1 MRILQSNLARCLVWS
16 VLYTAFLFQ
25 APLITLMITR
35 IGYADDRLPVDTEKN
50 KQRIIH
56 INADKLIS
64 NMEDGWAQFTGN
76 VRVTGESLSMKSD
89 SLKIYYNKLFKGK
102 SKPAEAKEMID
113 KIIATGHVHIKSD
126 ELVAISSRAIYTK
139 QTGTIMLSGHG
150 SKVISGQNSI
160 AGSQIILYMDKEG
173 ITVTGSGNKRVE
185 AEFQGN

>member
-1 MRILQSNLARCLVWS
+1 MRILQSKLARCLVWS
-16 VLYTAFLFQ
+16 VLFTAFLFE
-25 APLITLMITR
+25 APLITRITTR

-76 VRVTGESLSMKSD
+76 VWVTGESLSIKSD

-102 SKPAEAKEMID
+102 PKPAAAQEMIE
-113 KIIATGHVHIKSD
+113 KIIATGNVHIKSD

-139 QTGTIMLSGHG
+139 QTGTILLSGHD
-150 SKVISGQNSI
+150 SKAVSGHNSI

-173 ITVTGSGNKRVE
+173 ITVTGSGNQRVE
-185 AEFQGN
+185 AEFQGD